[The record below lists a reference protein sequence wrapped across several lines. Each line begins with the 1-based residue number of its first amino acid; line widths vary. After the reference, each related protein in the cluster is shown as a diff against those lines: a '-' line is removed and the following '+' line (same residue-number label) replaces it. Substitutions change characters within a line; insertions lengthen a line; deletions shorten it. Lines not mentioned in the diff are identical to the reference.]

1 MQPGTIGVF
10 LNDMRD
16 NPRLFR
22 FIELETHRIGNLGF
36 FEPVDDVGTRMVLP
50 TREFWP
56 LLDSLP

>member
-10 LNDMRD
+10 LNDARQ

-22 FIELETHRIGNLGF
+22 FIELETRRIGNLGF

-50 TREFWP
+50 IREFWP

>member
-10 LNDMRD
+10 LNDSRD

-22 FIELETHRIGNLGF
+22 FVGMYSCANGY
-36 FEPVDDVGTRMVLP
+36 FEPVDDQGARIVQRM
-50 TREFWP
+50 RDFWP